1 MAKKERTPLERNS
14 RRILQRLKA
23 DGWVV
28 VSIEGSH
35 HKLKHKSFSY
45 PIILVHPRKDLPIG
59 TARKIH
65 KAAGWLQGDHHG
77 HETLRKVRGG
87 HSQG

>member
-1 MAKKERTPLERNS
+1 MAKKRGTQSRIETNS
-14 RRILQRLKA
+14 RKILQRLKA

-35 HKLKHKSFSY
+35 HKLKHKGFRY
-45 PIILVHPRKDLPIG
+45 PIILVHPKKDLPKG

-65 KAAGWLQGDHHG
+65 KDAGWI
-77 HETLRKVRGG
+77 
-87 HSQG
+87 

>member
-1 MAKKERTPLERNS
+1 MAKKQPVHIQLNS
-14 RRILQRLKA
+14 KKILQRLKA

-35 HKLKHKSFSY
+35 HKLKNKAFNY
-45 PIILVHPRKDLPIG
+45 PIILVHPKKDLPKG

-65 KAAGWLQGDHHG
+65 KAAGWISG
-77 HETLRKVRGG
+77 EPP
-87 HSQG
+87 